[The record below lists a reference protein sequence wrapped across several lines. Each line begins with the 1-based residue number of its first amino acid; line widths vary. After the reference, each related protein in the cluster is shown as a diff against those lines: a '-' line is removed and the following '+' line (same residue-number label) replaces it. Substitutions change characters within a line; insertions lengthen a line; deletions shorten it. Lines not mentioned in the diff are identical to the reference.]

1 MLQSSETPVAE
12 DPVTRHFIHTGR
24 SALVAW
30 ATAIAHPHI
39 PVRYHPHIF
48 PLYEPSAVDIV
59 LFWAI
64 PSQGRSG
71 HLLVT
76 GLSLGASHAPLR
88 ELLEESENAKAKRS
102 MYAETQRERAE
113 VLEAVRNSLWNAD
126 SNPLLVTVEDGLIVE
141 HDFKKGYR
149 SSGHLSSIGLL
160 TVCLQT
166 VFNPRSLY
174 IA

>member
-1 MLQSSETPVAE
+1 MRTQ
-12 DPVTRHFIHTGR
+12 
-24 SALVAW
+24 
-30 ATAIAHPHI
+30 HPHI
-39 PVRYHPHIF
+39 PSDTHEYIF
-48 PLYEPSAVDIV
+48 PLHNPYSTSLVV
-59 LFWAI
+59 FWEI
-64 PSQGRSG
+64 PSQDRYG
-71 HLLVT
+71 HVLVP
-76 GLSLGASHAPLR
+76 GLTLGASHAPLR
-88 ELLEESENAKAKRS
+88 SVIQASESAKVKRS

-113 VLEAVRNSLWNAD
+113 VLEAVRNSLWNAA